1 MPKTRI
7 EAAQAVAHAFLPA
20 ENAAQQTAAH
30 GARCIATIIEQR
42 TKAQLSPSTGA
53 EALALIATATE
64 QAVAA
69 ANNFA
74 SAHQLLAALSDD
86 LGLPMTFGPD
96 CEPNAGLYSVAA

>member
-7 EAAQAVAHAFLPA
+7 EAAHAVAHVFLPA
-20 ENAAQQTAAH
+20 EKAAQDTATR
-30 GARCIATIIEQR
+30 GALCIATIIEQR
-42 TKAQLSPSTGA
+42 AKAQLSPSIGA
-53 EALALIATATE
+53 EALALIAAATE

-74 SAHQLLAALSDD
+74 NAHQLLAELSDD

-96 CEPNAGLYSVAA
+96 CEPNAKLYSVAA